1 MTKFL
6 DALTRQEKFPFSTE
20 ELRDELKHTF
30 WILDRVDSAK
40 AMKRKLETHPIFSNY
55 DIVLAAGDGKLDDSE
70 ETKKSY
76 DKVVKA
82 IQENDKTITLSVGQ
96 LTTGVT
102 IPEWSA
108 VLMLSNMKSPALYMQ
123 AAFRAQ
129 NPCLYQKDEKF
140 FRKENAYIFDFDP
153 ARTLGIVEEFANDLS
168 SGTSGGK
175 GSLDERKQ
183 NIRELLNFLPV
194 IGEDENGEMISL
206 DAEKVLSIPRKIR
219 SQEVVRRGFMSNFLF
234 QNVYGVFGAPPEVI
248 DIINKFEP
256 HKEAEIPKNIG
267 TTATEIGLDPSTGT
281 VSVDPQIVIGQSQD
295 IFGNKIYG
303 DKEILQDFN
312 KKLDEAADKA
322 RTKEDEFEHIKNALT
337 QTDVASTLVESA
349 KNKLGL
355 KDQETKKLKKEI
367 QENLKKVANK
377 VATQFEIKTNVAR
390 QDRDKALKER
400 FESGKSEKAIN
411 EEFNKRQ
418 EEINKGFADELRTS
432 FDDFITKSA
441 ETIIE
446 SHETTVRE
454 EKKAEIE
461 EDIRDH
467 LRGFS
472 RTIPSFLMAYGNQ
485 KTPVTL
491 ENFDAIVPDDV
502 FSEVTGITKDQFRFL
517 RDGGDYVDS
526 EGKAQHFKG
535 ELFDPVVFND
545 SVKEFL
551 SLKKKLANYFEEKSS
566 EDIFDYIPPQK
577 TNQIFTP
584 KATVK
589 LMVNLLENENPGC
602 FDDPNKT
609 FADLYMKSGLFI
621 SEIVKRLYQSKKMEE
636 LYPDPNERL
645 RHIFEKQVFG
655 LAPTEIIY
663 RIATAYLLGFN
674 DDGASELKNNFRQFD
689 SLPYAEDGTLA
700 SKVEELFSEAQT
712 QS

>member
-1 MTKFL
+1 M
-6 DALTRQEKFPFSTE
+6 
-20 ELRDELKHTF
+20 
-30 WILDRVDSAK
+30 
-40 AMKRKLETHPIFSNY
+40 
-55 DIVLAAGDGKLDDSE
+55 
-70 ETKKSY
+70 
-76 DKVVKA
+76 
-82 IQENDKTITLSVGQ
+82 
-96 LTTGVT
+96 
-102 IPEWSA
+102 
-108 VLMLSNMKSPALYMQ
+108 
-123 AAFRAQ
+123 
-129 NPCLYQKDEKF
+129 
-140 FRKENAYIFDFDP
+140 
-153 ARTLGIVEEFANDLS
+153 GIVEEFANDLS